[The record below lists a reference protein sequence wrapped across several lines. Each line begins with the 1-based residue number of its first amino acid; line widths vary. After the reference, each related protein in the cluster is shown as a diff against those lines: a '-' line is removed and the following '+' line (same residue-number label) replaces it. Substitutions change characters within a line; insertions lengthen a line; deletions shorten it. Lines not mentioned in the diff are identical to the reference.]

1 LTMNHMTVLLQEA
14 VDELLTDL
22 QGRYVDCTYG
32 RGGHSAEIVSRLGAD
47 GRLIVIDKDLEAIVH
62 ARERFSDEPRVS
74 VVHGSFS
81 MLKQIVI
88 ESGMDSLDGVL
99 MDLGVSSPQ
108 LDDSSRGFS
117 FSRSGPLDMRMN
129 QSEGDTVAEWLQV
142 AEEKEIA
149 GVIKQYGEE
158 RFAKRI
164 ARRIVAERGERDLI
178 TTLDLV
184 ELIEDAIPFRDRY
197 KHPATRSFQALRIH
211 INHELDE
218 LRIGLREA
226 VDLLATEGRLVVV
239 SFHSLEDR
247 IVKRFI
253 REQEKGDPYPGKLPI
268 RDEMLNRRLRRLGKV
283 VKPGEEEISRN
294 PRARSAVMRVAAK
307 L

>member
-1 LTMNHMTVLLQEA
+1 
-14 VDELLTDL
+14 
-22 QGRYVDCTYG
+22 
-32 RGGHSAEIVSRLGAD
+32 
-47 GRLIVIDKDLEAIVH
+47 VIDKDLEAIGH
-62 ARERFSDEPRVS
+62 ARERFSDEPRVT

-81 MLKQIVI
+81 TLKKIVN
-88 ESGMDSLDGVL
+88 ESRMGLLDGVL

-117 FSRSGPLDMRMN
+117 FSRAGPLDMRMD
-129 QSEGDTVAEWLQV
+129 QSEGETVADWLKS
-142 AEEKEIA
+142 ANEKEIA
-149 GVIKQYGEE
+149 SVIREYGEE

-164 ARRIVAERGERDLI
+164 ASKIVAERGGRELV
-178 TTLDLV
+178 TTRDLV
-184 ELIEDAIPFRDRY
+184 ELIEGAIPFRDKY

-218 LRIGLREA
+218 LRTGLQAA
-226 VDLLATEGRLVVV
+226 VDLLATDGRLVVI

-253 REQEKGDPYPGKLPI
+253 RDQEKGDPYPGKLPI
-268 RDEMLNRRLRRLGKV
+268 KDEMLNRRLRRSGKAV
-283 VKPGEEEISRN
+283 RPSAEEISRN
-294 PRARSAVMRVAAK
+294 PRARSAVMRVATR

>member
-1 LTMNHMTVLLQEA
+1 MTVLLKEA

-22 QGRYVDCTYG
+22 QGKYVDCTYG
-32 RGGHSAEIVSRLGAD
+32 RGGHSAEIVSRLGVD
-47 GRLIVIDKDLEAIVH
+47 GRLLVIDKDLEAIEH
-62 ARERFSDEPRVS
+62 ARGRFSDEPRVS
-74 VVHGSFS
+74 AVHGSFS
-81 MLKQIVI
+81 MLKEIVA
-88 ESGMDSLDGVL
+88 ERGMGPLDGVL

-108 LDDSSRGFS
+108 LDDASRGFS

-129 QSEGDTVAEWLQV
+129 QTEGDTVADWLQV
-142 AEEKEIA
+142 AEENEIA

-164 ARRIVAERGERDLI
+164 ARKIVAERGERDLL
-178 TTLDLV
+178 TTHDLV
-184 ELIEDAIPFRDRY
+184 KLIEDAIPFRDRY

-218 LRIGLREA
+218 LRVGLRDA
-226 VDLLATEGRLVVV
+226 VDLLARDGRLVVV

-253 REQEKGDPYPGKLPI
+253 REQEKGYPYPEKLPI
-268 RDEMLNRRLRRLGKV
+268 TDEMLNRRLRRLGKAA
-283 VKPGEEEISRN
+283 KPGAEEISRN